1 MEEHRPGFIDDVT
14 GERVRGITH
23 LLQRSFWPDYKYGR
37 ATQHAVRG
45 AGGPSAPRG
54 KWAGM
59 ARGSTVDAEI
69 CGFVNRG
76 VEPNHP
82 YAKKIMK
89 ALALAG
95 LRPVRAQ
102 VSVTSP
108 AHGLGTG
115 VDLVC
120 VREQRHVIVELKA
133 GYNRPGV
140 YDASDGSMK
149 RFLHDLKN
157 SPRMQHAIQTV
168 VTRAL
173 FMATYPEYGDVD
185 ACVLRVTDAG
195 VHIHPVDRALYGR
208 ATAILE
214 VLSAAR
220 HVVKRPS
227 RKGVLVRQRKPVRLR
242 R

>member
-1 MEEHRPGFIDDVT
+1 MDQKRPGFVDDVT

-23 LLQRSFWPDYKYGR
+23 LLQRSFWPNYKYSR
-37 ATQHAVRG
+37 ATRHAVRTTG
-45 AGGPSAPRG
+45 VPSAPRG

-59 ARGSTVDAEI
+59 ARGSAVDAEI

-76 VEPNHP
+76 IDPKHP
-82 YAKKIMK
+82 YAKKIVK
-89 ALALAG
+89 ALGLAG

-120 VREQRHVIVELKA
+120 SREQAQGSTRHVIVELKA
-133 GYNRPGV
+133 GFNVLGV
-140 YDASDGSMK
+140 YDMADGTMK
-149 RFLHDLKN
+149 HLLRDLKN

-195 VHIHPVDRALYGR
+195 VHIHPVDRALYSRG
-208 ATAILE
+208 AAILE
-214 VLSAAR
+214 VLAAAR
-220 HVVKRPS
+220 HAVKRPAP
-227 RKGVLVRQRKPVRLR
+227 RKKAISHKV
-242 R
+242 